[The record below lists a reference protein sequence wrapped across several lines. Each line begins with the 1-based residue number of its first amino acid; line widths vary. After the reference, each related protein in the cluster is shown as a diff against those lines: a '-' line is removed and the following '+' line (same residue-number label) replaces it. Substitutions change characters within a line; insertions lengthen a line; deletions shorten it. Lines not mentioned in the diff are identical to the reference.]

1 MNGKQK
7 NWGWIVVAW
16 TESLS
21 VGNSTLD
28 AHHQYLFDLLNQIAR
43 MGTGGLALDSIQAV
57 FADLNNYI
65 AYHFTEEEAMME
77 KVDFP
82 FLELHKHSHQTIAM
96 RVADLSATLS
106 AANMERVTRELYDF
120 MTGWLVH
127 HIEIEDFEYRP
138 FLTGGE

>member
-1 MNGKQK
+1 ML
-7 NWGWIVVAW
+7 AW

-21 VGNSTLD
+21 VGNPILD
-28 AHHQYLFDLLNQIAR
+28 QHHQHLFDLLGQIAR
-43 MGTGGLALDSIQAV
+43 IGAGGLGLDTVRAV
-57 FADLNNYI
+57 FDDLNGYI

-77 KVDFP
+77 RAGFP

-96 RVADLSATLS
+96 RVADLYAELS
-106 AANMERVTRELYDF
+106 VANVERVTGELYEF

-138 FLTGGE
+138 FLAGGE

>member
-1 MNGKQK
+1 ML
-7 NWGWIVVAW
+7 AW

-21 VGNSTLD
+21 VGHPTLD
-28 AHHQYLFDLLNQIAR
+28 QHHRHLFDLLAQIAE
-43 MGTGGLALDSIQAV
+43 MGAGGLGLDAVKAV
-57 FADLNNYI
+57 FEDLNGYV

-77 KVDFP
+77 RAGFP

-96 RVADLSATLS
+96 RVADLYAELS
-106 AANMERVTRELYDF
+106 VANVERVTGELYEF

-138 FLTGGE
+138 FLAV